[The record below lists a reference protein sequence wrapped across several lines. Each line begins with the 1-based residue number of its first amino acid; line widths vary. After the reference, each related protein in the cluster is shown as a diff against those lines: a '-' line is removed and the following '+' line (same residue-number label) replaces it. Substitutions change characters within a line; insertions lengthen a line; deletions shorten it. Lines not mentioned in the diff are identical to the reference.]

1 MKKKDFKSR
10 VKNYLLNYDWKIFA
24 KLIAFIGLLFLLE
37 LDQLTKFWARTNLTE
52 DIEKSF
58 LPGFINLK
66 FVINHGSAFGL
77 NQNKTAIL
85 VTVAFI
91 IAFVLL
97 FWWIVSRSITNI
109 TAVTLI
115 LAGTI
120 GNLIDRFVFNGG
132 VIDFLK
138 WDMFEP
144 KTIFNV
150 ADIMVTIGIIII
162 VVHLI
167 VEGITMLVEEKKEKK
182 VQHKKNHAKQRKAV

>member
-10 VKNYLLNYDWKIFA
+10 VKNDLLNYDWKIFA

-37 LDQLTKFWARTNLTE
+37 IDQLTKFWARTNLTQ

-66 FVINHGSAFGL
+66 FVINFGSAFGL
-77 NQNKTAIL
+77 NQNKTAVL
-85 VTVAFI
+85 VTVAFV
-91 IAFVLL
+91 IAFILL
-97 FWWIVSRSITNI
+97 FWWVVSRSITNI
-109 TAVTLI
+109 VATTFI

-167 VEGITMLVEEKKEKK
+167 VEGITMLIDDKKEKK
-182 VQHKKNHAKQRKAV
+182 VQHKKTHAKQKKAV